1 MALIKNSNLRVSDA
15 EVVIGANGVTRPPED
30 FEEATAI
37 VPQADPGAGYEPYG
51 EYDENGQ
58 PLDGQFDDLGL
69 GGDFDDLFATPGELT
84 SEVPQD
90 TGPTWDEP
98 MAEFDRAREQALFA
112 ANDASDLDA
121 NAYGEQV
128 QNAAGELMTSALE
141 RVAVELEEANP
152 AGDFGKVMPYVQRRV
167 AVELDLELVGTV
179 SEIRWTHLKAFEA
192 EIVEGAETLAQQVRA
207 GSALAPESFEALM
220 AHREAILSD
229 ARLEAERL
237 MMEAMTRSAE
247 TMAQAEQAQASTM
260 LELEKEKDRILAE
273 LREAAYQ
280 DGYNEGKQDG
290 EQQAAQYV
298 TEALTKLNEIAVAF
312 PAAVKKNE
320 EKLVTL
326 ALEIAK
332 KIIQDE
338 IAIQPELV
346 QRTVETSLKRVSDL
360 EMVVVKVNPLDL
372 DLILPKQETF
382 KQIVPDVQNFS
393 IEGSHTIP
401 RGGCVIE
408 TNSGSINATLSTQL
422 SIIEEMFRNVRAEYE
437 EEVLGELS

>member
-1 MALIKNSNLRVSDA
+1 MTAALGNVAMELKESNS
-15 EVVIGANGVTRPPED
+15 
-30 FEEATAI
+30 
-37 VPQADPGAGYEPYG
+37 
-51 EYDENGQ
+51 
-58 PLDGQFDDLGL
+58 
-69 GGDFDDLFATPGELT
+69 
-84 SEVPQD
+84 
-90 TGPTWDEP
+90 
-98 MAEFDRAREQALFA
+98 
-112 ANDASDLDA
+112 
-121 NAYGEQV
+121 
-128 QNAAGELMTSALE
+128 
-141 RVAVELEEANP
+141 
-152 AGDFGKVMPYVQRRV
+152 AGDFSKVMPFVQRRV

-179 SEIRWTHLKAFEA
+179 SEIRWTHLKGVEH

-207 GSALAPESFEALM
+207 GTALPPETFEQLM
-220 AHREAILSD
+220 VHREAILSD

-260 LELEKEKDRILAE
+260 LELEKEKGRILAD
-273 LREAAYQ
+273 LREQAYQ
-280 DGYNEGKQDG
+280 DGFNEGKQAG

-312 PAAVKKNE
+312 PTAVKKNE
-320 EKLVTL
+320 ERLVTL

-360 EMVVVKVNPLDL
+360 EQVVVKVNPLDL

-408 TNSGSINATLSTQL
+408 TNSGSINATLNAQL
-422 SIIEEMFRNVRAEYE
+422 SIIEEMFKNVRAEYE